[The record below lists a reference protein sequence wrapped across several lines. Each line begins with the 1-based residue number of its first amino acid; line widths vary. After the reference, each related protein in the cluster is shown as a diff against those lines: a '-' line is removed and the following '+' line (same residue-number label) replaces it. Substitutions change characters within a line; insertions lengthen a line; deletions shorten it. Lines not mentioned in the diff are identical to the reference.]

1 MGGRDARY
9 DILFDQVKIGPKTAR
24 NRFYQVPHCNGM
36 GWRDGSQNATM
47 RGIKAE
53 GGWAVVCTEE
63 VEIHPSADVSPYV
76 ELRLWDDEDL
86 PLHERIVEAIH
97 VHGSLAG
104 IELCHNGASSANNS
118 SREVPLGPHHLP
130 TPTAHNEPLQA
141 RAVDKS
147 DLREIR
153 HWHRNAAKRAVK
165 AGYDL
170 IYVYAGH
177 GLTTAQF
184 LLSRRTNQRTDEYG
198 GSLKN
203 RVRFLREL
211 IDDTKEA
218 VGDHCA
224 VPVRIAVDEMLGD
237 IGLNSAELQDVLG
250 LIGEL
255 PDLWDFC
262 MGTWP
267 HDSQSAR
274 FAEEGYQ
281 ENYIRGLKALTS
293 KPVVGVG
300 RFTSV
305 DAMVKQ
311 IRSGVMDLIGAA
323 RPSIADPFLPRKI
336 EEGRIEDIRECIGCN
351 MCVTGDYLMSPS
363 RCTQNA
369 TFGDEWRRGWH
380 PEKFAKR
387 RTPARVLVVGGG
399 PAGLEAAR
407 VAAMRG
413 YEVALAEGGN
423 ELGGRVAKER
433 KLPGLSAWGR
443 VADYRKF
450 QLSQLANVET
460 YLKSMLSADDI
471 LGFGFEHIALATGS
485 RWRADGV
492 ARFNLRPIHIAA
504 DARVFT
510 PDDLMEEKIPGGRVV
525 IYDDDHYYMG
535 GVLAEL
541 LLRAG
546 ARVMIVTPSSM
557 VSDFTQLTLEQK
569 FIQRRL
575 LEAGVALKLTHGL
588 GAVEKDHVKLACVYT
603 GRLAEVEADAVVMV
617 TARLPNEGLH
627 VQLKARA
634 VEWAA
639 QGIKTVTAIGD
650 CLAPG
655 TIAHAVHSG
664 HRFGRELDEPAS
676 AAEMS
681 YRREVTQLA
690 RDFPRIFP

>member
-9 DILFDQVKIGPKTAR
+9 DILFEPVRIGPKTAR

-53 GGWAVVCTEE
+53 GGWAVVCTEQ
-63 VEIHPSADVSPYV
+63 VEIHPSADVAPYV

-97 VHGSLAG
+97 AHGSLAG
-104 IELCHNGASSANNS
+104 IELCHNGAASANNS

-147 DLREIR
+147 DLRNIR
-153 HWHRNAAKRAVK
+153 QWHRKAAQRALQ

-184 LLSRRTNQRTDEYG
+184 LLSPWTNHRTDEYG
-198 GSLKN
+198 GSLTN

-211 IDDTKEA
+211 IEDTKEA
-218 VGDHCA
+218 VGDRCA
-224 VPVRIAVDEMLGD
+224 VPVRMAVDEMLGEG
-237 IGLNSAELQDVLG
+237 GLDRAEVQDVLG

-267 HDSQSAR
+267 HDSQSSR
-274 FAEEGYQ
+274 FAEEGFQ
-281 ENYIRGLKALTS
+281 EKFIKGLKALTS

-305 DAMVKQ
+305 DAMVRQ

-323 RPSIADPFLPRKI
+323 RPSIADPFLPKKI
-336 EEGRIEDIRECIGCN
+336 EDGRIEDIRECIGCN
-351 MCVTGDYLMSPS
+351 ICVTGDYLMSPS

-387 RTPARVLVVGGG
+387 QTSARLLVVGAG

-413 YEVALAEGGN
+413 YEVALAEGEN
-423 ELGGRVAKER
+423 ELGGRVSKER
-433 KLPGLSAWGR
+433 KLPGLSPWGR
-443 VADYRKF
+443 VADYRAY
-450 QLSQLANVET
+450 QLSQLANVGI
-460 YLKSMLSADDI
+460 YRNSVLSADDI
-471 LGFGFEHIALATGS
+471 ISFGFEHIALATGS
-485 RWRADGV
+485 RWRADSVG
-492 ARFNLRPIHIAA
+492 RFNLRPIPIAA
-504 DARVFT
+504 DASVFT
-510 PDDLMEEKIPGGRVV
+510 PDDVMDGKVPGGRVV
-525 IYDDDHYYMG
+525 IYDDDHYYMAS
-535 GVLAEL
+535 VLAEL
-541 LLRAG
+541 LLQGG
-546 ARVMIVTPSSM
+546 ASVMIVTPSSM
-557 VSDFTQLTLEQK
+557 VSNFTQLTLEQK

-575 LEAGVALKLTHGL
+575 LEAGAVLKLTHSL
-588 GAVEKDHVKLACVYT
+588 GAVEKDHVKLSCIYT
-603 GRLAEVEADAVVMV
+603 GRQTHVEADAVVMV
-617 TARLPNEGLH
+617 TARLPNERLYGEI
-627 VQLKARA
+627 KGRDE
-634 VEWAA
+634 EWAA
-639 QGIKTVTAIGD
+639 HGVRTVTAIGD

-655 TIAHAVHSG
+655 TIAHAVYSG
-664 HRFGRELDEPAS
+664 HRFGRELDEPALS
-676 AAEMS
+676 TDMS

-690 RDFPRIFP
+690 RDYPRVFP